1 METQIEP
8 IWKPCSKEEFE
19 KAFDKHPYTW
29 FFDYLRK
36 PIYDGPAPQ
45 GLLAQMQPDTRKIIG
60 YNYFK
65 KAGKK
70 IVLLCNSWEIET
82 LEKVGITAG
91 DVSEKQW
98 KQARKLMLGK

>member
-1 METQIEP
+1 METQVEP

-19 KAFDKHPYTW
+19 KAYVKHPYDW

-45 GLLAQMQPDTRKIIG
+45 GLLAQMEPEKRKIIG

-65 KAGKK
+65 KAGEKV
-70 IVLLCNSWEIET
+70 ILICSRWELDA
-82 LEKVGITAG
+82 LEKIGITE
-91 DVSEKQW
+91 DVIK
-98 KQARKLMLGK
+98 KKYLK